1 MEEYAAKRGV
11 QALLDVAQV
20 VTEALVADG
29 IEASRARE
37 LGLIAAEKLRDVY
50 GGDQVYIPR
59 GLALLLSR
67 RDLEI
72 YQAFNG
78 SNHFALAKEHNL
90 TERQVY
96 NIIERV
102 RREMFARQQPG
113 LPFEAPGEDDPEAA

>member
-1 MEEYAAKRGV
+1 MEEFAEKRGV

-20 VTEALVADG
+20 VTDALVADG
-29 IEASRARE
+29 LEAGRARE
-37 LGLIAAEKLRDVY
+37 LGLLAAEKLRDVY

-59 GLALLLSR
+59 GLALLLSK

-72 YQAFNG
+72 YQKFNG
-78 SNHFALAKEHNL
+78 SNHFALAKEHGL

-113 LPFEAPGEDDPEAA
+113 LPFETSGEDPEAA